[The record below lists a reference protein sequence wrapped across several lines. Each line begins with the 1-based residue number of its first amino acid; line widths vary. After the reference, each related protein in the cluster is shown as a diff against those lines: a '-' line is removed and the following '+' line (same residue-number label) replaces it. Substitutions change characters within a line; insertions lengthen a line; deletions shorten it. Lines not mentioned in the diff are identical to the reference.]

1 LIFLEQNLL
10 FNSFEKQI
18 LLCSF
23 IKHSFYTP
31 YFIAMRFFTIFAIT
45 SLLQIGLL
53 GNLKAQDFAELYQKM
68 VQETQAKNYTQAAAY
83 GELAMPQAEKAL
95 GKGTDKLG
103 SFYYNLGNIQG
114 SAGNA
119 AKAEAAYKKCI
130 EIRKAL
136 VGVQHPDYIKTI
148 DKLAQLYAATGR
160 QAESDKLLA
169 QLKKDQ
175 GSSSSENTNSG
186 QDTPEFAKT
195 LINQALGQIKAGK
208 WGEAEKNLLK
218 AVGIYQKNK
227 LETPDAAIALDA
239 YGLAL
244 GQKNKMKEAI
254 PFFEQALQ
262 IRKTQLGE
270 DNANTQATMLNLAVC
285 YEETRQSAK
294 SKVVLEQLLA
304 AYEKGN
310 VKENP
315 KYTEVLSVLG
325 RLYLNNK
332 DIDNAAKVLLKALEV
347 EKSKAASSPQ
357 YSQLLNDLTRL
368 EFLRKNFP
376 AAENYSRLGLEI
388 SEKNYSKNS
397 LDYVNAL
404 VNLANTLKEQNKNT
418 QAEKTYQQSQTI
430 LKQIK
435 QEKSP
440 QALQVNA
447 ALAELYASERRF
459 EQAIKLYLQ
468 VLPQQKELV
477 GVENPQYWQ
486 NLANLADCYVSIQ
499 KYKEARPYYEE
510 LINIQAAALSPSYP
524 KWLMDLGAFYYETGK
539 YQEAEAFFEQAL
551 GIYQENINNQAS
563 DYIEALEN
571 IASLYKNQ
579 GRYSE
584 SERLYRQALKTC
596 KEKLGEGH
604 IIYTNL
610 QNDLARLYKSLGH
623 FEEAEKI
630 YKHNLLIASK
640 QGESTAQYAQ
650 TLNDMASLYKDAG
663 KFAET
668 EPLLNKALEIR
679 KKIFTE
685 QSAEYSETLQNL
697 AALYKLMGRY
707 PESTTAYQRVLAIR
721 KEVLGQLHPEYA
733 TTLNALA
740 SLYRKTNN
748 LTKAEPLY
756 KEALEIRQNF
766 LGEDNPEYA
775 FSLDNLA
782 NFYQVTQQYDKA
794 EPLYKQAMN
803 IKKKIYGVS
812 HPIYAGSLNN
822 LAVLYE
828 KNNQTAQAE
837 PLYKESLNILKTT
850 LGDKHPKTIAAL
862 NNLAMF
868 YETQEKFQQAITL
881 FRQLATNTLDQVQKN
896 FSTLSEN
903 EKRQFFATNKPY
915 LDNFILFAA
924 NSVIRKSPESD
935 KLAHEAF
942 QLLVATKGIVL
953 NSTGKARREILQSSD
968 TKLITLYEEWL
979 KLREMIAKLYNVG
992 TVELKRRNI
1001 NIDSLD
1007 LKARALEKELSSKSK
1022 AFNEAFNVQL
1032 NTWKDIH
1039 GKLKDDEVLFEI
1051 THVQGDKGKV
1061 FYVIFVLKK
1070 NTTQAPEI
1078 IVLNNGIELEEALAF
1093 YKNTIKFRREDKESY
1108 LKYWKPFEP
1117 FSKGMKKV
1125 YFSADGVFT
1134 QINPS
1139 TLFDPESR
1147 QFLLEKQ
1154 NIEIITSSKDLLQIK
1169 GAEPLSGKVLLL
1181 GNPSYQINGTS
1192 DSKNVVDFDN
1202 QDGFWLRNS
1211 TFAGLPATQKEIEN
1225 IETYLQANKSLQIK
1239 KLTDKNATEANLKS
1253 ETGQVKVLHI
1263 ATHGFFIPSHHDE
1276 EHDKSMNFSTA
1287 AEEDRDDPMLR
1298 SGLILAGVT
1307 DYFRSEKKSQDQ
1319 EDGILTAYEIMNQK
1333 LDNTSLVVLS
1343 ACETGLGKVQAGEGV
1358 YGLQRAFKIAG
1369 TQALVMSLW
1378 KVDDAATQ
1386 ELMQAFYE
1394 DWMKTNNKPLSFRN
1408 AQNKILQKYKH
1419 PYFWGAFIMI
1429 GE

>member
-1 LIFLEQNLL
+1 
-10 FNSFEKQI
+10 
-18 LLCSF
+18 
-23 IKHSFYTP
+23 
-31 YFIAMRFFTIFAIT
+31 MRFFKIFVAFI
-45 SLLQIGLL
+45 LLQIIAQ
-53 GNLKAQDFAELYQKM
+53 GNLKAQDFVELYQKM
-68 VQETQAKNYTQAAAY
+68 VQETQAKNYPQAATY
-83 GELAMPQAEKAL
+83 GEQAEPLAEKAL
-95 GKGTDKLG
+95 GKGSEKLG
-103 SFYYNLGNIQG
+103 SFYYNLGNIQS

-119 AKAEAAYKKCI
+119 IKAETAYKKCI

-148 DKLAQLYAATGR
+148 DKLAQLYAATGK

-175 GSSSSENTNSG
+175 QGTASNPNTNTTG
-186 QDTPEFAKT
+186 QESSEFAKT
-195 LINQALGQIKAGK
+195 LTNQALGQIKAGK
-208 WGEAEKNLLK
+208 MGEAEKNLIK
-218 AVGIYQKNK
+218 AVDIYQKNK
-227 LETPDAAIALDA
+227 LETPDAAVAFDA
-239 YGLAL
+239 YGIVLAE
-244 GQKNKMKEAI
+244 KNKYKNAI
-254 PFFEQALQ
+254 SFFEQAFN
-262 IRKTQLGE
+262 IRKSQLGE
-270 DNANTQATMLNLAVC
+270 TNVNTQATMLNLAVC

-294 SKVVLEQLLA
+294 SKTILEQLLA
-304 AYEKGN
+304 VYEKN
-310 VKENP
+310 NPKENP

-332 DIDNAAKVLLKALEV
+332 DINNAANVLEKALEV

-368 EFLRKNFP
+368 EFLRQNYP
-376 AAENYSRLGLEI
+376 AA
-388 SEKNYSKNS
+388 
-397 LDYVNAL
+397 DYANAL
-404 VNLANTLKEQNKNT
+404 VNLGNTLKEQNKNT
-418 QAEKTYQQSQTI
+418 QAEKTYQQSLQI

-468 VLPQQKELV
+468 IIPQQKELV
-477 GVENPQYWQ
+477 GTEDPQYWQ
-486 NLANLADCYVSIQ
+486 NLANLADSYVAIQ
-499 KYKEARPYYEE
+499 RYKEARPYYEE
-510 LINIQAAALSPSYP
+510 LINIQAATQSPSYP
-524 KWLMDLGAFYYETGK
+524 KWLMALAAFYYETGK
-539 YQEAEAFFEQAL
+539 YQEAEAYFEQVL
-551 GIYQENINNQAS
+551 NIYQENINNQAS
-563 DYIEALEN
+563 AYIEALEN

-584 SERLYRQALKTC
+584 SEKLYKEALKAC

-604 IIYTNL
+604 IIYIDL
-610 QNDLARLYKSLGH
+610 QNDLAKLYKSLGH

-630 YKHNLLIASK
+630 YKQNLITASK
-640 QGESTAQYAQ
+640 KGENTAQYAQ

-707 PESTTAYQRVLAIR
+707 PEATTAYQKALAIR

-733 TTLNALA
+733 STLNALA
-740 SLYRKTNN
+740 SLYKKTNN
-748 LTKAEPLY
+748 LEKAEPLY

-766 LGEDNPEYA
+766 LGEENPEYA
-775 FSLDNLA
+775 ISLDNLA
-782 NFYQVTQQYDKA
+782 NFYQTTQQYTKA
-794 EPLYKQAMN
+794 EPLLKQAMAL
-803 IKKKIYGVS
+803 KKKIYGVN

-822 LAVLYE
+822 MAVLYE
-828 KNNQTAQAE
+828 KTNQATQAE
-837 PLYKESLNILKTT
+837 NLYKESLNILKTT
-850 LGDKHPKTIAAL
+850 LGDKHPKTISAL

-868 YETQEKFQQAITL
+868 YETQQKYQQANAL
-881 FRQLATNTLDQVQKN
+881 FRQLSANTLDQIQKN

-903 EKRQFFATNKPY
+903 EKRQFFATNKPF

-924 NSVIRKSPESD
+924 NSVLRKSPDSD
-935 KLAHEAF
+935 KLAQEAF

-953 NSTGKARREILQSSD
+953 NSTGKARKEILQSSD
-968 TKLITLYEEWL
+968 NKLISQYEEWV
-979 KLREMIAKLYNVG
+979 KIREMIAKLYNVG
-992 TVELKRRNI
+992 TAELKRRNV

-1007 LKARALEKELSSKSK
+1007 AKAKILEKELSSKSK
-1022 AFNEAFNVQL
+1022 AFGEAFNMQL
-1032 NTWKDIH
+1032 NTWKEIQS
-1039 GKLKDDEVLFEI
+1039 KLKDQEVLFEI
-1051 THVQGDKGKV
+1051 THIKGDGNKV
-1061 FYVIFVLKK
+1061 LYVVFVVKK
-1070 NTTQAPEI
+1070 SHNQAPEVFI
-1078 IVLNNGIELEEALAF
+1078 LNNGIELDEALVF
-1093 YKNTIKFRREDKESY
+1093 YKNTIKFRKDDKESY

-1117 FSKGMKKV
+1117 FTQGMKKV

-1134 QINPS
+1134 QINPA
-1139 TLFDPESR
+1139 TLFDTESK
-1147 QFLLEKQ
+1147 QYLLEKQ
-1154 NIEIITSSKDLLQIK
+1154 DIAILTSAKDLLQAKTTGGI
-1169 GAEPLSGKVLLL
+1169 SGKALLV
-1181 GNPSYQINGTS
+1181 GNPSYQINGVADT
-1192 DSKNVVDFDN
+1192 KNVVDLDN

-1211 TFAGLPATQKEIEN
+1211 SFTSLPATQKEIES
-1225 IETYLQANKSLQIK
+1225 IEEYLKNNKSLQVK
-1239 KLTDKNATEANLKS
+1239 KITDKSATESNVKNEAS
-1253 ETGQVKVLHI
+1253 QVKLLHI
-1263 ATHGFFIPSHHDE
+1263 ATHGFFIPTHQEE
-1276 EHDKSMNFSTA
+1276 EHDKSINFATN
-1287 AEEDRDDPMLR
+1287 EEERDDPMLR

-1319 EDGILTAYEIMNQK
+1319 EDGILTAYEVMNLK
-1333 LDNTSLVVLS
+1333 LENTTLVVLS

-1378 KVDDAATQ
+1378 KVDDVATQ
-1386 ELMQAFYE
+1386 ELMQSFYDE
-1394 DWMKTNNKPLSFRN
+1394 WMKTNNKTQAFRN

-1419 PYFWGAFIMI
+1419 PYFWGAFVMI